1 MLLHILGE
9 IEIVIFLWGILQ
21 MKFSRK
27 RTSYFWAIVFFVCG
41 ELFYQFCVN
50 EDAGFLI
57 GRVLGCMLGTCAL
70 FSGKFAKKLVRYW
83 FSVFY
88 ISIFYIPFELLRR
101 LFGGQ
106 GGDVFIS
113 ICTCVLVFLFGLWIK
128 RKPEWIA
135 WIVSIPSG
143 YYILGFVC
151 SFCDSFMRAIVGN
164 MGVMWSLR
172 EQIFVG
178 ILQMIVSIFLYT
190 LCIAVAFTDLWR
202 RQYKEEGLLK
212 DEYLRMSAEH
222 YEELANHMRE
232 VRGIRHDIAAHMN
245 MLETYMQK
253 EQWEKARNYLGQMR
267 EHQRDRYGMR
277 IEVGNELVNA
287 VIADKLAK
295 YKGTV
300 QLVCEG
306 VLPKRLEVTDY
317 DLCTI
322 FSNLLSNAA
331 DACGKLRVQEK
342 RIFLQIK
349 TFRENLVIVI
359 ENPIE
364 WEVET
369 KKLENRVCRLEESCH
384 GYGLF
389 NIRKSLDAY
398 GGEMELCAE
407 NGSFQVRLLLYHVIK
422 DD

>member
-151 SFCDSFMRAIVGN
+151 SFCDSFMRAIVGD
-164 MGVMWSLR
+164 MSVMWSFR

-178 ILQMIVSIFLYT
+178 ILQMIVSIFLHT

-202 RQYKEEGLLK
+202 KQYKEEGILK
-212 DEYLRMSAEH
+212 DEYLKVSAEH

-232 VRGIRHDIAAHMN
+232 VRAIRHDIAAHMN
-245 MLETYMQK
+245 TLETYMQK
-253 EQWEKARNYLGQMR
+253 EQWENARDYLGQMR
-267 EHQRDRYGMR
+267 KHQRDRYGTR
-277 IEVGNELVNA
+277 VEVGNELVNA
-287 VIADKLAK
+287 VVADKLAK
-295 YKGTV
+295 YEGTV
-300 QLVCEG
+300 HLVCEG
-306 VLPKRLEVTDY
+306 MLPKKLEVTDY

-331 DACGKLRVQEK
+331 DACGKLRAQEK

-369 KKLENRVCRLEESCH
+369 KRLDSRVCRMEESCH

-389 NIRKSLDAY
+389 NIRKALDAY

-422 DD
+422 ED